1 MAHTAATFKARWA
14 EFSALDDA
22 TVTAALAEATRRTDA
37 RVFGASFD
45 DAVAL
50 LAADQLSVGAFGQQA
65 RKDAKS
71 ESDAG
76 STYMVALKQLRRER
90 AGGAWSC
97 GQGPGGLLT

>member
-14 EFSALDDA
+14 EFSAIDDA
-22 TVTAALAEATRRTDA
+22 IVTAALAEATRRTDS

-65 RKDAKS
+65 RTDAKVAD
-71 ESDAG
+71 EM
-76 STYMVALKQLRRER
+76 STYMRALKLLRRER

-97 GQGPGGLLT
+97 GQGPSGLLT